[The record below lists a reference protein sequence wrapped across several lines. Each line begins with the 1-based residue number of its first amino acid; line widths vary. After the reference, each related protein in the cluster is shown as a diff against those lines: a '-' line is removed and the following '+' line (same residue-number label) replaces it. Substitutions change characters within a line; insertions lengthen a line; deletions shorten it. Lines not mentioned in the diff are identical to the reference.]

1 MRFMYL
7 VIGLLAAFALPSAAR
22 AQDIDCAVAEV
33 QSDLNDCAYLEW
45 DRLDKELSQVLT
57 QAMEVLAAIDAD
69 LAENERS
76 AVTGMTAA
84 QAAWLTF
91 RDESC
96 KAESALMYGGS
107 AQAMLLFGCKARL
120 TKARRDDLQLIIDAA
135 G

>member
-1 MRFMYL
+1 MRFMYA

-69 LAENERS
+69 LPQEERG
-76 AVTGMTAA
+76 AVKRMAAA

-96 KAESALMYGGS
+96 TAESYVMYGGS

-120 TKARRDDLQLIIDAA
+120 TEARRDALQLIIDAA